1 MKRLLFSYTYTNFD
15 ILKLAKLKNALDT
28 PCIILAPKKKGAM
41 PMQEAEL
48 KAAAVG
54 ILTYLAITNEE
65 TTRHSGE
72 EAEIMEFD
80 VPYNPAAFKLAM
92 RYLARMDMEETEV
105 RLWKR

>member
-1 MKRLLFSYTYTNFD
+1 
-15 ILKLAKLKNALDT
+15 
-28 PCIILAPKKKGAM
+28 
-41 PMQEAEL
+41 MQEAEL

-80 VPYNPAAFKLAM
+80 ASYDPSAFKLAM
-92 RYLARMDMEETEV
+92 RYLERMDMEETEV
-105 RLWKR
+105 RLSGTDTSVEVHHE